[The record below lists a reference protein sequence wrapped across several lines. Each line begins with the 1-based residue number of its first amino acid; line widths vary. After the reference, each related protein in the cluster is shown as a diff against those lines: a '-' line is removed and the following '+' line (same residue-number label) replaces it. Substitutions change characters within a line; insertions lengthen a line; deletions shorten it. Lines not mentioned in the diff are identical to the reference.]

1 MPNTFNS
8 AQAQLSTTS
17 VTDVYQAPTTAG
29 NQAVVLSVM
38 CANVNGTASA
48 DITILKTD
56 SSNTLQSYIAFTTPV
71 PADTTLEAVA
81 NRIVLKAGEKLRAQ
95 ASASNY
101 IHVTI
106 SSLEIT

>member
-1 MPNTFNS
+1 MPNTFNN
-8 AQAQLSTTS
+8 AQAQLSSTS
-17 VTDVYQAPTTAG
+17 VTDVYQAPATAG
-29 NQAVVLSVM
+29 NTAIVLSVM

-48 DITILKTD
+48 DISIIKTN
-56 SSNTLQSYIAFTTPV
+56 SSNTIQSYICFTTPV
-71 PADTTLEAVA
+71 PADTTLEVVA
-81 NRIVLKAGEKLRAQ
+81 NKIVLKAGEKLRAQ

>member
-1 MPNTFNS
+1 MPNTFNN
-8 AQAQLSTTS
+8 AQAQLSSTS
-17 VTDVYQAPTTAG
+17 VTDVYQAPTTTG
-29 NQAVVLSVM
+29 NTAIVLSVM

-48 DITILKTD
+48 DISIIKTN
-56 SSNTLQSYIAFTTPV
+56 SSNTIQSYICFTTPV
-71 PADTTLEAVA
+71 PADTTLEVVA
-81 NRIVLKAGEKLRAQ
+81 NKIVLKAGEKLRAQ